1 MNEDEKL
8 AIKAQA
14 FDEDAINT
22 LLNKYK
28 NLVNKIS
35 RSYFLMGG
43 DIEDIVQEGMIGLY
57 KAITHFSPQK
67 NASFKTFASICI
79 KNQIQNA
86 IKVASSEKNRVLSSA
101 LSIAED
107 PSFDEEEKLGFETF
121 TDFSSIE
128 DRIVEK
134 EKLEEILFHVQ
145 EKLSSLEKKILN
157 LYLEGYNYNE
167 ISQMANINKK
177 SIDNALTRIKNK
189 LSFLKK
195 ANN

>member
-1 MNEDEKL
+1 MIEDEEL
-8 AIKAQA
+8 ALKAQSY
-14 FDEDAINT
+14 DEDAINT

-35 RSYFLMGG
+35 RSYFLIGG

-86 IKVASSEKNRVLSSA
+86 IKIASSEKNRVLSTA
-101 LSIAED
+101 LSIADD
-107 PSFDEEEKLGFETF
+107 PVFDEDEKLGFETL

-128 DRIVEK
+128 DKIVEK
-134 EKLEEILFHVQ
+134 EKVEEILFHVK
-145 EKLSSLEKKILN
+145 EKLSTLEKKILN

-167 ISQMANINKK
+167 ISQMANISKK
-177 SIDNALTRIKNK
+177 SIDNGLTRIKNK
-189 LSFLKK
+189 LSFLKNGK
-195 ANN
+195 